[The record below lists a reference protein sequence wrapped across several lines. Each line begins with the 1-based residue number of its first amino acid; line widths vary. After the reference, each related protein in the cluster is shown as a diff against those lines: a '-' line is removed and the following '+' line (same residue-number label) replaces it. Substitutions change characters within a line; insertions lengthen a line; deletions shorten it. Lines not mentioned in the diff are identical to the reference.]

1 MLAGMPTLEEL
12 YSEGISLLTGN
23 IKSLRVLKDRLEKV
37 DFSFCFYVEGNFMDL
52 AGFLL
57 LMELNFDTIAVRV
70 DIRDIRDIDF
80 PKLEQLTLPK
90 TVYCGWRYELQ
101 RISDGPNLIR
111 ALYLLSKQCPE
122 THSPILFLLQQIC
135 DHGERVKKTSIFL
148 LGRSTYIEV
157 CTLELSTLLFLLCKE
172 F

>member
-70 DIRDIRDIDF
+70 DIRDIRDIDWMYRKKRTSSF
-80 PKLEQLTLPK
+80 F
-90 TVYCGWRYELQ
+90 WRTF
-101 RISDGPNLIR
+101 
-111 ALYLLSKQCPE
+111 SKK
-122 THSPILFLLQQIC
+122 
-135 DHGERVKKTSIFL
+135 R
-148 LGRSTYIEV
+148 GR
-157 CTLELSTLLFLLCKE
+157 F
-172 F
+172 